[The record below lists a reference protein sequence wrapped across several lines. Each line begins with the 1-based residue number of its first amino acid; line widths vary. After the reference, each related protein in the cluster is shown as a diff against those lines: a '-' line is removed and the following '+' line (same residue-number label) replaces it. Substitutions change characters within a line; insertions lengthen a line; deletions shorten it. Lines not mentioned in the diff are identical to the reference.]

1 MEHNKNPDKLYRE
14 ILSVSGYSDS
24 ELKSSSRKREIG
36 DKRAV
41 ISCIM
46 KDNGYTLHEIGKVLE
61 RSHGTIWTSYLNARE
76 YVKDEIELIKNKLK

>member
-1 MEHNKNPDKLYRE
+1 MVNAEEFYKRIIE
-14 ILSVSGYSDS
+14 VSGYSDT
-24 ELKSSSRKREIG
+24 ELKGLSRKREIG

-61 RSHGTIWTSYLNARE
+61 RSHGTVCTSYLNARE
-76 YVKDEIELIKNKLK
+76 YVEKEIERIKNKLK

>member
-1 MEHNKNPDKLYRE
+1 MVNAEEFYKRIIE
-14 ILSVSGYSDS
+14 VSGYSDT
-24 ELKSSSRKREIG
+24 ELKGLSRKREIG

-61 RSHGTIWTSYLNARE
+61 RSHGTVWTSYLNARE
-76 YVKDEIELIKNKLK
+76 YVEKEIERIKKKLK

>member
-1 MEHNKNPDKLYRE
+1 MVNAEEFYKRIIE
-14 ILSVSGYSDS
+14 VSGYSDT
-24 ELKSSSRKREIG
+24 ELKGLSRKREIG

-61 RSHGTIWTSYLNARE
+61 RSHGTVWTSYLNARE
-76 YVKDEIELIKNKLK
+76 YVEKEIEEIKNKLK

>member
-1 MEHNKNPDKLYRE
+1 MVSAETFYSKL
-14 ILSVSGYSDS
+14 LKVSGYSDA
-24 ELKSSSRKREIG
+24 ELKGTSRKQYVC

-76 YVKDEIELIKNKLK
+76 YVKDEIELIKNKLKK

>member
-1 MEHNKNPDKLYRE
+1 MVNAEEFYKRIIE
-14 ILSVSGYSDS
+14 VSGYSDT
-24 ELKSSSRKREIG
+24 ELKGLSRKREIG

-76 YVKDEIELIKNKLK
+76 YVKDEIELIKNKLKK

>member
-1 MEHNKNPDKLYRE
+1 MVNAEEFYNRIIE
-14 ILSVSGYSDS
+14 VSGYSDT
-24 ELKSSSRKREIG
+24 ELKGLSRKREIG

-76 YVKDEIELIKNKLK
+76 YVKDEIERIKNKLK

>member
-1 MEHNKNPDKLYRE
+1 MVNAEEFYKRIIE
-14 ILSVSGYSDS
+14 VSGYSDT
-24 ELKSSSRKREIG
+24 ELKGLSRKREIG

-61 RSHGTIWTSYLNARE
+61 RSHGTVWTSYLNARE
-76 YVKDEIELIKNKLK
+76 YVEKEIERIKNKLK

>member
-1 MEHNKNPDKLYRE
+1 MVNAEEFYKRIIE
-14 ILSVSGYSDS
+14 VSGYSDT
-24 ELKSSSRKREIG
+24 ELKGLSRKREIG

-61 RSHGTIWTSYLNARE
+61 RSHGTVWTSYLNARE
-76 YVKDEIELIKNKLK
+76 YVKDEIELIKNKLKK

>member
-1 MEHNKNPDKLYRE
+1 MVNAETFYNRLLE
-14 ILSVSGYSDS
+14 ASGYSDT
-24 ELKSSSRKREIG
+24 ELKGLSRKREIG

-76 YVKDEIELIKNKLK
+76 YVKDEIELIKNKLKK

>member
-1 MEHNKNPDKLYRE
+1 MVNAEEFYKRIIE
-14 ILSVSGYSDS
+14 VSGYSDT
-24 ELKSSSRKREIG
+24 ELKGLSRKREIG

>member
-1 MEHNKNPDKLYRE
+1 MVNAEEFYKRIIE
-14 ILSVSGYSDS
+14 VSGYSDT
-24 ELKSSSRKREIG
+24 ELKGLSRKREIG

-61 RSHGTIWTSYLNARE
+61 RSHGTVWTSYLNARE